1 MKLLK
6 SLAAKLH
13 FFVETIRDFMFYI
26 MLCIMLM
33 YTKKNTKTTMKKGN
47 PMTPRADGIMG
58 FSIIL
63 SG

>member
-1 MKLLK
+1 
-6 SLAAKLH
+6 
-13 FFVETIRDFMFYI
+13 MFYI